1 MKKFSIILS
10 SVLLVITLTTFNPY
24 YFNSGLQFF
33 KIKEI
38 EIKNVGI
45 LDKIKIRNLFYN
57 ELIGSNLFILDQNKI
72 KKLLGD
78 IKLIDYIEL
87 KKVYPSRLEVV
98 VYEKKII
105 AIINYKKNKFYLTQK
120 GEEIKYF
127 ENSKLE
133 KLPYIFGKKKNFL
146 EIYSALTK
154 LDFPISQI
162 KSFYYF
168 EIGRWDIKLKDNK
181 LIKLPVD
188 NFLNS
193 LKNYMDLNIKINFEK
208 YSIFDY
214 RIKDQLILN

>member
-72 KKLLGD
+72 KKILGD

-87 KKVYPSRLEVV
+87 KKVYPSRLQVV

-181 LIKLPVD
+181 FIKLPVK
-188 NFLNS
+188 NFFAS
-193 LKNYMDLNIKINFEK
+193 LKNYMELDKKINFEK

>member
-10 SVLLVITLTTFNPY
+10 SALLVITLTTFNPY
-24 YFNSGLQFF
+24 YFKSGLQFF

-72 KKLLGD
+72 KKILGD